1 MQTSMVSA
9 KVSIWLVC
17 SVICSSLVRATQSVC
32 SSQNTATTDGVRNQF
47 QSNGWCSNNCA
58 GHQFAIVQGFMC
70 WCSDS
75 EPSTQTSVGDC
86 SGTCPGY
93 GYEDCGNA
101 DKDLFGYIYLGQT
114 PLSSVQ
120 SVETS
125 TESSVYVSSSS
136 ITSSSSTSIVDTTTI
151 SPTLTSTST
160 TPLTTAS
167 TSTTPSTDITS
178 ALPTTTSTKLSTSIP
193 TSTTSSTSTTTSTT
207 SSTSTTVSVTSS
219 TPTTTSTTSSTLIS
233 TSTSSSS
240 SSSSTPTTTSSA
252 PISTSTTSSTLIS
265 TSTSSSSSSST
276 PTTTSSAP
284 ISTST
289 TSSTSTSTSTTSPTS
304 SSAPT
309 SSSNTTPT
317 STTFTTTSPSTA
329 PSSTTV
335 TYTSTTASPI
345 TSTITSVNLQTSLK
359 YSVITVTSVHTMD
372 TNISEITSRYLTM
385 TKVITQ
391 IYSST
396 LGATP
401 TSAVA
406 TTSASVGGRI
416 TNNNNSNTT
425 NSNTPTNKSTE
436 KKGYWDSPG
445 KIAATFVVVGVVC
458 LVIICV
464 LIYLIHH
471 YRTRPAR
478 KAQDFENEYQS
489 KFYQSKYP
497 NEVTTTTLHTP
508 SPSSNSTFSIPRL
521 IYTDEKGQ
529 IMSESPSPRQS
540 TYSLT
545 AGSPPNDPST
555 LASPFHDPTLP
566 RRTSTF
572 LHSPIQKQHE
582 KMESNVT
589 LGEDTVLVDQRLDPS
604 KMLNTLAND
613 DATNHSTISLSDNVD
628 YFRRVLRVMNE

>member
-58 GHQFAIVQGFMC
+58 GHQFAVVQGFMC

-136 ITSSSSTSIVDTTTI
+136 ITSSSTSIVDATTI

-160 TPLTTAS
+160 TPLTTVS
-167 TSTTPSTDITS
+167 TSTIPSADITS
-178 ALPTTTSTKLSTSIP
+178 AMPTTTSTKLSTSIS

-219 TPTTTSTTSSTLIS
+219 T
-233 TSTSSSS
+233 
-240 SSSSTPTTTSSA
+240 SA
-252 PISTSTTSSTLIS
+252 TTSTTSSTLIS

-276 PTTTSSAP
+276 PTTTSSAS

-289 TSSTSTSTSTTSPTS
+289 TSSSSTSTSTTSPTS

-309 SSSNTTPT
+309 SSSNTIPT

-445 KIAATFVVVGVVC
+445 KIAATFIVVGVVC

-508 SPSSNSTFSIPRL
+508 SPSSNSTFSTPRL

-628 YFRRVLRVMNE
+628 YSRRVLRVMNE

>member
-178 ALPTTTSTKLSTSIP
+178 ALPTTTSTKLSTSIS
-193 TSTTSSTSTTTSTT
+193 TSTTSSTSTTTSTS

-219 TPTTTSTTSSTLIS
+219 TSTTTSTTSSTLIS

-252 PISTSTTSSTLIS
+252 S
-265 TSTSSSSSSST
+265 
-276 PTTTSSAP
+276 

-464 LIYLIHH
+464 LIYLIHY

-508 SPSSNSTFSIPRL
+508 SPSSNSTFSTPRL

-545 AGSPPNDPST
+545 AGSPPNDPNT

-628 YFRRVLRVMNE
+628 YSRRVLRVMNE

>member
-193 TSTTSSTSTTTSTT
+193 TSTTSSTSTTTSTS

-219 TPTTTSTTSSTLIS
+219 TSTTTSTTSSTLIS

-240 SSSSTPTTTSSA
+240 SSTPTTT
-252 PISTSTTSSTLIS
+252 L
-265 TSTSSSSSSST
+265 
-276 PTTTSSAP
+276 SAP

-359 YSVITVTSVHTMD
+359 YSVITMTSVHTMD

-401 TSAVA
+401 TFAVA

-458 LVIICV
+458 LVIICI

-508 SPSSNSTFSIPRL
+508 SPSSNSTFSTPRL

-628 YFRRVLRVMNE
+628 YSRRVLRLMNE

>member
-193 TSTTSSTSTTTSTT
+193 TSTTSSTSTTTSTSSSTSTTTSTT

-219 TPTTTSTTSSTLIS
+219 TSTTTSTTSSTLIS

-240 SSSSTPTTTSSA
+240 SSTTPTTTSSA
-252 PISTSTTSSTLIS
+252 S
-265 TSTSSSSSSST
+265 
-276 PTTTSSAP
+276 

-508 SPSSNSTFSIPRL
+508 SPSSNSTFSTPRL
-521 IYTDEKGQ
+521 IYTDERGQ

-545 AGSPPNDPST
+545 AGSPPNDPNT

-628 YFRRVLRVMNE
+628 YSRRVLRVMNE

>member
-151 SPTLTSTST
+151 SPTLMSTST

-193 TSTTSSTSTTTSTT
+193 TSTTSSTSTTTSTSSST
-207 SSTSTTVSVTSS
+207 STSTSTTVSVTSS
-219 TPTTTSTTSSTLIS
+219 TSTTTSTTSSTLIS

-240 SSSSTPTTTSSA
+240 SSSS
-252 PISTSTTSSTLIS
+252 
-265 TSTSSSSSSST
+265 SSST
-276 PTTTSSAP
+276 PTTTSSAS

-508 SPSSNSTFSIPRL
+508 SPSSNSTFSTPRL

-589 LGEDTVLVDQRLDPS
+589 LREDTVLVDQRLDPS

-628 YFRRVLRVMNE
+628 YSRRVLRVMNE

>member
-193 TSTTSSTSTTTSTT
+193 TSTTSSTSTTTSTS

-219 TPTTTSTTSSTLIS
+219 TSTTTSTTSSTLIS
-233 TSTSSSS
+233 TST
-240 SSSSTPTTTSSA
+240 
-252 PISTSTTSSTLIS
+252 
-265 TSTSSSSSSST
+265 SSSSSST

-508 SPSSNSTFSIPRL
+508 SPSSNSTFSTPRL

-545 AGSPPNDPST
+545 AGSPPNDPNT

-628 YFRRVLRVMNE
+628 YSRRVLRVMNE

>member
-167 TSTTPSTDITS
+167 TDITS

-193 TSTTSSTSTTTSTT
+193 TSTTSSTSTTTSTSSSTSTTTSTT

-219 TPTTTSTTSSTLIS
+219 TPTT
-233 TSTSSSS
+233 
-240 SSSSTPTTTSSA
+240 
-252 PISTSTTSSTLIS
+252 TSTTSSTLIS

-329 PSSTTV
+329 PSSITV

-359 YSVITVTSVHTMD
+359 YSVITVTAVHTMD

-458 LVIICV
+458 LVIICI

-508 SPSSNSTFSIPRL
+508 SPSSNSTFSTPRL

-582 KMESNVT
+582 KMEPNVT

-628 YFRRVLRVMNE
+628 YSRRVLRVMNE

>member
-86 SGTCPGY
+86 SGTCRGY

-193 TSTTSSTSTTTSTT
+193 TSTTSSTSTTTSNS

-219 TPTTTSTTSSTLIS
+219 TSTTTSTTSSTLIS
-233 TSTSSSS
+233 TST
-240 SSSSTPTTTSSA
+240 
-252 PISTSTTSSTLIS
+252 
-265 TSTSSSSSSST
+265 SSSSSST

-359 YSVITVTSVHTMD
+359 YSVIIVTSVHTMD

-508 SPSSNSTFSIPRL
+508 SPSSNSTFSTPRL

-628 YFRRVLRVMNE
+628 YSRRVLRLMNE

>member
-193 TSTTSSTSTTTSTT
+193 TSTTSSTSTTTSTSSSTSTTTSTT

-219 TPTTTSTTSSTLIS
+219 TSTTTSTTSSTLIS

-240 SSSSTPTTTSSA
+240 SSSTS
-252 PISTSTTSSTLIS
+252 
-265 TSTSSSSSSST
+265 
-276 PTTTSSAP
+276 TTTSSAP

-345 TSTITSVNLQTSLK
+345 TSTITSVSLQTSLK

-508 SPSSNSTFSIPRL
+508 SPSSNSTFSTPRL

-545 AGSPPNDPST
+545 AGSPPNDPNT

-628 YFRRVLRVMNE
+628 YSRRVLRVINE

>member
-193 TSTTSSTSTTTSTT
+193 TSTTSSTSTTTSTSSST
-207 SSTSTTVSVTSS
+207 STTTSTSSSTSTTVSVTSS
-219 TPTTTSTTSSTLIS
+219 TSTT
-233 TSTSSSS
+233 
-240 SSSSTPTTTSSA
+240 
-252 PISTSTTSSTLIS
+252 TSTTSSTLIS

-508 SPSSNSTFSIPRL
+508 SPSSNSTFSTPRL

-628 YFRRVLRVMNE
+628 YSRRVLRVMNE

>member
-193 TSTTSSTSTTTSTT
+193 TSTTSSTSTTTSTS

-219 TPTTTSTTSSTLIS
+219 TSTTTSTTSSTLIS
-233 TSTSSSS
+233 TST
-240 SSSSTPTTTSSA
+240 
-252 PISTSTTSSTLIS
+252 
-265 TSTSSSSSSST
+265 SSSSSST

-458 LVIICV
+458 LVIICI

-508 SPSSNSTFSIPRL
+508 SPSSNSTFSTPRL

-555 LASPFHDPTLP
+555 LASPFHDPILP

-628 YFRRVLRVMNE
+628 YSRRVLRLMNE

>member
-193 TSTTSSTSTTTSTT
+193 TSTTSSTSTTTSTS

-219 TPTTTSTTSSTLIS
+219 TSTTTSTTSSTLIS

-240 SSSSTPTTTSSA
+240 SSTTPTTTSSA
-252 PISTSTTSSTLIS
+252 S
-265 TSTSSSSSSST
+265 
-276 PTTTSSAP
+276 

-458 LVIICV
+458 LVIICI

-508 SPSSNSTFSIPRL
+508 SPSSNSTFSTPRL

-628 YFRRVLRVMNE
+628 YSRRVLRVMNE

>member
-151 SPTLTSTST
+151 SPTLKSTST

-193 TSTTSSTSTTTSTT
+193 TSTTSSTSTTTSTSSSTSTTTSTT

-219 TPTTTSTTSSTLIS
+219 TSTTTSTTSSTLIS

-240 SSSSTPTTTSSA
+240 SSSTS
-252 PISTSTTSSTLIS
+252 
-265 TSTSSSSSSST
+265 
-276 PTTTSSAP
+276 TTTSSAP

-345 TSTITSVNLQTSLK
+345 TSTITSVSLQTSLK

-508 SPSSNSTFSIPRL
+508 SPSSNSTFSTPRL

-545 AGSPPNDPST
+545 AGSPPNDPNT

-628 YFRRVLRVMNE
+628 YSRRVLRVMNE

>member
-151 SPTLTSTST
+151 SPTLKSTST

-193 TSTTSSTSTTTSTT
+193 TSTTSSTSTTTSTSSSTSTTTSTT

-219 TPTTTSTTSSTLIS
+219 TSTTTSTTSSTLIS

-240 SSSSTPTTTSSA
+240 SSSTS
-252 PISTSTTSSTLIS
+252 
-265 TSTSSSSSSST
+265 
-276 PTTTSSAP
+276 TTTSSAP

-345 TSTITSVNLQTSLK
+345 TSTITSVSLQTSLK

-508 SPSSNSTFSIPRL
+508 SPSSNSTFSTPRL

-545 AGSPPNDPST
+545 AGSPPNDPNT

-628 YFRRVLRVMNE
+628 YSRRVLRVINE

>member
-167 TSTTPSTDITS
+167 TDITS

-193 TSTTSSTSTTTSTT
+193 TSTTSSTSTTTSTS

-219 TPTTTSTTSSTLIS
+219 TSTTTSTTSSTLIT
-233 TSTSSSS
+233 TST
-240 SSSSTPTTTSSA
+240 
-252 PISTSTTSSTLIS
+252 
-265 TSTSSSSSSST
+265 SSSSSST

-416 TNNNNSNTT
+416 TNNNNSDTT

-458 LVIICV
+458 LVIICI

-508 SPSSNSTFSIPRL
+508 SPSSNSTFSTPRL

-628 YFRRVLRVMNE
+628 YSRRVLRVMNE

>member
-178 ALPTTTSTKLSTSIP
+178 ALPTTTNTKLSTSIP
-193 TSTTSSTSTTTSTT
+193 TSTTSSTSTTTSTS

-219 TPTTTSTTSSTLIS
+219 TSTTTSTTSSTLIS
-233 TSTSSSS
+233 TST
-240 SSSSTPTTTSSA
+240 
-252 PISTSTTSSTLIS
+252 
-265 TSTSSSSSSST
+265 SSSSSST

-359 YSVITVTSVHTMD
+359 YSVITVTSVHTMV

-508 SPSSNSTFSIPRL
+508 SPSSNSTFSTPRL

-628 YFRRVLRVMNE
+628 YSRRVLRVMNE

>member
-9 KVSIWLVC
+9 KVSIWLVIG
-17 SVICSSLVRATQSVC
+17 VICSSLVRATQSVC

-151 SPTLTSTST
+151 SPTVTSTST

-193 TSTTSSTSTTTSTT
+193 TSTTSSTSTTTSTSSSTSTTTSTT

-219 TPTTTSTTSSTLIS
+219 TSTTTSTTSSTLIS
-233 TSTSSSS
+233 TST
-240 SSSSTPTTTSSA
+240 
-252 PISTSTTSSTLIS
+252 
-265 TSTSSSSSSST
+265 SSSSST

-335 TYTSTTASPI
+335 TYTSTTVSPI

-508 SPSSNSTFSIPRL
+508 SPSSNSTFSTPRL

-628 YFRRVLRVMNE
+628 YSRRVLRVMNE

>member
-178 ALPTTTSTKLSTSIP
+178 ALSTTTSTKLSTSIP
-193 TSTTSSTSTTTSTT
+193 TSTTSSTSTTTSTS

-219 TPTTTSTTSSTLIS
+219 TSTTTSTTSSTLIS
-233 TSTSSSS
+233 TST
-240 SSSSTPTTTSSA
+240 
-252 PISTSTTSSTLIS
+252 
-265 TSTSSSSSSST
+265 SSSSSST

-458 LVIICV
+458 LVIICI

-508 SPSSNSTFSIPRL
+508 SPSSNSTFSTPRL

-628 YFRRVLRVMNE
+628 YSRRVLRLMNE

>member
-9 KVSIWLVC
+9 KVSIWLVIG
-17 SVICSSLVRATQSVC
+17 VICSSLVRATQSVC

-151 SPTLTSTST
+151 SPTVTSTST

-193 TSTTSSTSTTTSTT
+193 TSTTSSTSTTTSTSSST
-207 SSTSTTVSVTSS
+207 STTTSTTLSTSTTVSVTSS
-219 TPTTTSTTSSTLIS
+219 TSTTTSTTSSTLIS
-233 TSTSSSS
+233 TST
-240 SSSSTPTTTSSA
+240 
-252 PISTSTTSSTLIS
+252 
-265 TSTSSSSSSST
+265 SSSSST

-508 SPSSNSTFSIPRL
+508 SPSSNSTFSTPRL

-628 YFRRVLRVMNE
+628 YSRRVLRVMNE

>member
-160 TPLTTAS
+160 TSLTTAS

-193 TSTTSSTSTTTSTT
+193 TSTTSSTSTTTSTS

-219 TPTTTSTTSSTLIS
+219 TSTTTSTTSSTLIS
-233 TSTSSSS
+233 TST
-240 SSSSTPTTTSSA
+240 
-252 PISTSTTSSTLIS
+252 
-265 TSTSSSSSSST
+265 SSSSSST

-458 LVIICV
+458 LVIICI

-508 SPSSNSTFSIPRL
+508 SPSSNSTFSTPRL

-628 YFRRVLRVMNE
+628 YSRRVLRLMNE

>member
-193 TSTTSSTSTTTSTT
+193 TSTTSSTSTTTSTSSSTSTTTSTT

-219 TPTTTSTTSSTLIS
+219 TSTTTSTTSSTLIS

-240 SSSSTPTTTSSA
+240 SSSS
-252 PISTSTTSSTLIS
+252 
-265 TSTSSSSSSST
+265 SST
-276 PTTTSSAP
+276 PTTTSSAS

-309 SSSNTTPT
+309 SSSNTAPT

-508 SPSSNSTFSIPRL
+508 SPSSNSTFSTPRL

-589 LGEDTVLVDQRLDPS
+589 LREDTVLVDQRLDPS

-628 YFRRVLRVMNE
+628 YSRRVLRVMNE

>member
-9 KVSIWLVC
+9 KVSIWLVIG
-17 SVICSSLVRATQSVC
+17 VICSSLVRATQSVC

-151 SPTLTSTST
+151 SPTVTSTST

-193 TSTTSSTSTTTSTT
+193 TSTTSSTSTTTSTSSSTSTTTSTT

-219 TPTTTSTTSSTLIS
+219 TSTTTSTTSSTLIS
-233 TSTSSSS
+233 TST
-240 SSSSTPTTTSSA
+240 
-252 PISTSTTSSTLIS
+252 
-265 TSTSSSSSSST
+265 SSSSST

-471 YRTRPAR
+471 YRTRPAQ

-508 SPSSNSTFSIPRL
+508 SPSSNSTFSTPRL

-529 IMSESPSPRQS
+529 IMSESPFPRQS

-545 AGSPPNDPST
+545 AGGPPNDPST

-628 YFRRVLRVMNE
+628 YSRRVLRVMNE

>member
-372 TNISEITSRYLTM
+372 TNISEITSRYLSM

>member
-1 MQTSMVSA
+1 
-9 KVSIWLVC
+9 
-17 SVICSSLVRATQSVC
+17 
-32 SSQNTATTDGVRNQF
+32 
-47 QSNGWCSNNCA
+47 
-58 GHQFAIVQGFMC
+58 
-70 WCSDS
+70 
-75 EPSTQTSVGDC
+75 
-86 SGTCPGY
+86 
-93 GYEDCGNA
+93 
-101 DKDLFGYIYLGQT
+101 
-114 PLSSVQ
+114 
-120 SVETS
+120 
-125 TESSVYVSSSS
+125 
-136 ITSSSSTSIVDTTTI
+136 
-151 SPTLTSTST
+151 
-160 TPLTTAS
+160 
-167 TSTTPSTDITS
+167 
-178 ALPTTTSTKLSTSIP
+178 
-193 TSTTSSTSTTTSTT
+193 
-207 SSTSTTVSVTSS
+207 
-219 TPTTTSTTSSTLIS
+219 
-233 TSTSSSS
+233 
-240 SSSSTPTTTSSA
+240 
-252 PISTSTTSSTLIS
+252 
-265 TSTSSSSSSST
+265 
-276 PTTTSSAP
+276 
-284 ISTST
+284 
-289 TSSTSTSTSTTSPTS
+289 
-304 SSAPT
+304 
-309 SSSNTTPT
+309 
-317 STTFTTTSPSTA
+317 
-329 PSSTTV
+329 
-335 TYTSTTASPI
+335 
-345 TSTITSVNLQTSLK
+345 
-359 YSVITVTSVHTMD
+359 MD

-508 SPSSNSTFSIPRL
+508 SPSSNSTFSTPRL

-529 IMSESPSPRQS
+529 IMSESPSPGQS

-545 AGSPPNDPST
+545 AGSPPNDPNT

-628 YFRRVLRVMNE
+628 YSRRVLRVMNE

>member
-219 TPTTTSTTSSTLIS
+219 TSTTTSTTSSTLIS

-240 SSSSTPTTTSSA
+240 SSTTPTTTSSA
-252 PISTSTTSSTLIS
+252 S
-265 TSTSSSSSSST
+265 
-276 PTTTSSAP
+276 

-372 TNISEITSRYLTM
+372 TNISEITSRYLSM

>member
-58 GHQFAIVQGFMC
+58 GHQFAVVQGFMC

-193 TSTTSSTSTTTSTT
+193 TSTTSSTSTTTSTSSSTSTTTSTT

-219 TPTTTSTTSSTLIS
+219 TSTTTSTTSSTLIS
-233 TSTSSSS
+233 TST
-240 SSSSTPTTTSSA
+240 
-252 PISTSTTSSTLIS
+252 
-265 TSTSSSSSSST
+265 SSSSSST

-508 SPSSNSTFSIPRL
+508 SPSSNSTFSTPRL

-628 YFRRVLRVMNE
+628 YSRRVLRVMNE

>member
-136 ITSSSSTSIVDTTTI
+136 ITSSSSTSIADTTTI

-193 TSTTSSTSTTTSTT
+193 TSTTSSTSTTTT
-207 SSTSTTVSVTSS
+207 
-219 TPTTTSTTSSTLIS
+219 
-233 TSTSSSS
+233 
-240 SSSSTPTTTSSA
+240 
-252 PISTSTTSSTLIS
+252 
-265 TSTSSSSSSST
+265 
-276 PTTTSSAP
+276 
-284 ISTST
+284 
-289 TSSTSTSTSTTSPTS
+289 
-304 SSAPT
+304 
-309 SSSNTTPT
+309 
-317 STTFTTTSPSTA
+317 

-508 SPSSNSTFSIPRL
+508 SPSSNSTFSTPRL

-545 AGSPPNDPST
+545 AGSPPNDPNT

-628 YFRRVLRVMNE
+628 YSRRVLRVMNE

>member
-178 ALPTTTSTKLSTSIP
+178 ALPTTTSTKLSTSIS
-193 TSTTSSTSTTTSTT
+193 TSTTSSTSTTTSTSSSTSTTTSTT
-207 SSTSTTVSVTSS
+207 SSTSATVSVTSS
-219 TPTTTSTTSSTLIS
+219 TSTTTSTTSSTLIS

-252 PISTSTTSSTLIS
+252 S
-265 TSTSSSSSSST
+265 
-276 PTTTSSAP
+276 

-508 SPSSNSTFSIPRL
+508 SPSSNSTFSTPRL

-545 AGSPPNDPST
+545 AGSPPNDPNT

-628 YFRRVLRVMNE
+628 YSRRVLRVMNE

>member
-136 ITSSSSTSIVDTTTI
+136 ITSSSTSIVDTTTI

-219 TPTTTSTTSSTLIS
+219 TSTTTSTTSSTLIS

-240 SSSSTPTTTSSA
+240 SSSTTPTTTSSA
-252 PISTSTTSSTLIS
+252 S
-265 TSTSSSSSSST
+265 
-276 PTTTSSAP
+276 

-508 SPSSNSTFSIPRL
+508 SPSSNSTFSTPRL

-545 AGSPPNDPST
+545 AGSPPNDPNT

-628 YFRRVLRVMNE
+628 YSRRVLRVMNE

>member
-193 TSTTSSTSTTTSTT
+193 TSTTSSTSTTTSTSSST
-207 SSTSTTVSVTSS
+207 STSTSTTVSVTSS
-219 TPTTTSTTSSTLIS
+219 TSTTTSTTSSTLIS

-252 PISTSTTSSTLIS
+252 S
-265 TSTSSSSSSST
+265 
-276 PTTTSSAP
+276 

-508 SPSSNSTFSIPRL
+508 SPSSNSTFSTPRL

-589 LGEDTVLVDQRLDPS
+589 LREDTVLVDQRLDPS

-628 YFRRVLRVMNE
+628 YSRRVLRVMNE

>member
-193 TSTTSSTSTTTSTT
+193 TSTTSSTSTTTSTS

-219 TPTTTSTTSSTLIS
+219 TSTTTSTTSSTLIS
-233 TSTSSSS
+233 TST
-240 SSSSTPTTTSSA
+240 
-252 PISTSTTSSTLIS
+252 
-265 TSTSSSSSSST
+265 SSSSSST

-359 YSVITVTSVHTMD
+359 YSVITVTSVHTMV

-508 SPSSNSTFSIPRL
+508 SPSSNSTFSTPRL

-555 LASPFHDPTLP
+555 LASPFHGPTLP

-628 YFRRVLRVMNE
+628 YSRRVLRVMNE

>member
-125 TESSVYVSSSS
+125 TESSVYYEYCGHNHNLADSDVNEYDP
-136 ITSSSSTSIVDTTTI
+136 IDNR
-151 SPTLTSTST
+151 LNH
-160 TPLTTAS
+160 
-167 TSTTPSTDITS
+167 DITS

-193 TSTTSSTSTTTSTT
+193 TSTTSSTSTTTSTSSSTSTTTSTT

-219 TPTTTSTTSSTLIS
+219 TPTT
-233 TSTSSSS
+233 
-240 SSSSTPTTTSSA
+240 
-252 PISTSTTSSTLIS
+252 TSTTSSTLIS

-508 SPSSNSTFSIPRL
+508 SPSSNSTFSTPRL

-628 YFRRVLRVMNE
+628 YSRRVLRVMNE

>member
-193 TSTTSSTSTTTSTT
+193 TSTTSSTSTTTSTS

-219 TPTTTSTTSSTLIS
+219 TSTTTSTTSSTLIS
-233 TSTSSSS
+233 TST
-240 SSSSTPTTTSSA
+240 
-252 PISTSTTSSTLIS
+252 
-265 TSTSSSSSSST
+265 SSSSSST

-396 LGATP
+396 LGATA

-458 LVIICV
+458 LVIICI

-508 SPSSNSTFSIPRL
+508 SPSSNSTFSTPRL

-628 YFRRVLRVMNE
+628 YSRRVLRLMNE

>member
-193 TSTTSSTSTTTSTT
+193 TSTTSSTSTTTSTSSST
-207 SSTSTTVSVTSS
+207 STTTSTSSSTSTTVSVTSS
-219 TPTTTSTTSSTLIS
+219 TSTTTSTTSSTLIS
-233 TSTSSSS
+233 TST
-240 SSSSTPTTTSSA
+240 
-252 PISTSTTSSTLIS
+252 
-265 TSTSSSSSSST
+265 SSSSSST

-471 YRTRPAR
+471 YRTRSAR

-508 SPSSNSTFSIPRL
+508 SPSSNSTFSTPRL

-628 YFRRVLRVMNE
+628 YSRRVLRVMNE

>member
-193 TSTTSSTSTTTSTT
+193 TSTTSSTSTTTSTSSSTSTTTSTT

-219 TPTTTSTTSSTLIS
+219 TSTTTSTTSSTSTTVSVTSSTSTTTSTTSSTLIS
-233 TSTSSSS
+233 TST
-240 SSSSTPTTTSSA
+240 
-252 PISTSTTSSTLIS
+252 
-265 TSTSSSSSSST
+265 SSSSST

-508 SPSSNSTFSIPRL
+508 SPSSNSTFSTPRL

-628 YFRRVLRVMNE
+628 YSRRVLRVMNE

>member
-178 ALPTTTSTKLSTSIP
+178 ALPTTTSTKLSTSIS
-193 TSTTSSTSTTTSTT
+193 TSTTSSTSTTTSTSSSTSTTTSTT

-219 TPTTTSTTSSTLIS
+219 TSTTTSTTSSTLIS

-240 SSSSTPTTTSSA
+240 SSSS
-252 PISTSTTSSTLIS
+252 
-265 TSTSSSSSSST
+265 ST
-276 PTTTSSAP
+276 PTTTSSAS

-508 SPSSNSTFSIPRL
+508 SPSSNSTFSTPRL

-545 AGSPPNDPST
+545 AGSPPNDPNT

-628 YFRRVLRVMNE
+628 YSRRVLRVMNE

>member
-136 ITSSSSTSIVDTTTI
+136 ITSSSSTSIADTTTI

-193 TSTTSSTSTTTSTT
+193 TSTTSSTSTTTSTSSSTSTTTSTT

-219 TPTTTSTTSSTLIS
+219 TPTT
-233 TSTSSSS
+233 
-240 SSSSTPTTTSSA
+240 
-252 PISTSTTSSTLIS
+252 TSTTSSTLIS

-309 SSSNTTPT
+309 SSSNATPT

-508 SPSSNSTFSIPRL
+508 SPSSNSTFSTPRL

-540 TYSLT
+540 TYALT
-545 AGSPPNDPST
+545 AGSPPNDPNT

-628 YFRRVLRVMNE
+628 YSRRVLRVMNE

>member
-193 TSTTSSTSTTTSTT
+193 TSTTSSTSTTTSTS

-219 TPTTTSTTSSTLIS
+219 TSTTTSTTSSTLIS
-233 TSTSSSS
+233 TST
-240 SSSSTPTTTSSA
+240 
-252 PISTSTTSSTLIS
+252 
-265 TSTSSSSSSST
+265 SSSSSST

-458 LVIICV
+458 LVIICI

-508 SPSSNSTFSIPRL
+508 SPSSNSTFSTPRL

-604 KMLNTLAND
+604 KLLNTLAND

-628 YFRRVLRVMNE
+628 YSRRVLRVMNE